1 MREPHDSNEA
11 PIVTAFDTRE
21 HHFVANELSHHVV
34 EWRPRESQS
43 PPQTSLRGQPQT
55 GSSTVLLAHG
65 FLDLAWSWRPLAERL
80 ASRGFRCVAWD
91 WRGHGETDHVG
102 AGGYYHFPDYV
113 LDLEELFPQL
123 LGDTDERVHLVGHSM
138 GGTVATMFAGLRASK
153 LRTLTLVEGIGPPPY
168 PLERTPEKFEAWLD
182 GMAKL
187 RAKDDRG
194 WLTPPTRESRAMPSL
209 DAVLDRMRVQSRKL
223 DDTLGRFLAE
233 KSTCRLDDGTY
244 AWRFDR
250 RHRTTSPTPFRVEAF
265 AAFLERVTV
274 PTLYV
279 AGEKGFRLP
288 DEDARLAL
296 VKAPLTKHVIDG
308 AGHMLHRE
316 EPDALADVWLTF
328 VGSAG

>member
-1 MREPHDSNEA
+1 M
-11 PIVTAFDTRE
+11 TAFDTIE
-21 HHFVANELSHHVV
+21 HRFVANDLAHHVV
-34 EWRPRESQS
+34 EWRPR
-43 PPQTSLRGQPQT
+43 QTHATMVPGVRSQPQ
-55 GSSTVLLAHG
+55 TVLLAHG

-123 LGDTDERVHLVGHSM
+123 VSDPDERVHLVGHSM

-187 RAKDDRG
+187 RSKD
-194 WLTPPTRESRAMPSL
+194 ERAMPSL

-223 DDTLGRFLAE
+223 DDALGRFLAE
-233 KSTCRLDDGTY
+233 KSTRALDDGSY

-250 RHRTTSPTPFRVEAF
+250 RHRTTAPMPFRTEIF
-265 AAFLERVTV
+265 AAFLERITV

-296 VKAPLTKHVIDG
+296 VKAPWTKHVIGG

-316 EPDALADVWLTF
+316 EPDALAEAWLAFTR
-328 VGSAG
+328 G

>member
-1 MREPHDSNEA
+1 
-11 PIVTAFDTRE
+11 VTAFDTIE
-21 HHFVANELSHHVV
+21 HRFVANDLTHHVV
-34 EWRPRESQS
+34 EWRPREAHAGLPPS
-43 PPQTSLRGQPQT
+43 PPPTGSSSLRGQPQ
-55 GSSTVLLAHG
+55 TVLLAHG

-91 WRGHGETDHVG
+91 WRGHGETDRVG

-123 LGDTDERVHLVGHSM
+123 VSADERVHLVGHSM

-153 LRTLTLVEGIGPPPY
+153 LRTLTLVEGIGPPSY

-187 RAKDDRG
+187 RAK
-194 WLTPPTRESRAMPSL
+194 EERAMPSL

-233 KSTCRLDDGTY
+233 KSTRRLDDGSY

-250 RHRTTSPTPFRVEAF
+250 RHRTTAPTPFRTEIF
-265 AAFLERVTV
+265 AAFLERITV

-296 VKAPLTKHVIDG
+296 VKAPWRKHVIDD

-316 EPDALADVWLTF
+316 EPDALANAWLAF
-328 VGSAG
+328 LGSEG